1 MHPDVAAELLVSD
14 AVDERAEQPGQ
25 NVGEHV
31 AGEHDLGLALGPDVD
46 QEDVDQ
52 GREVG
57 ERAYEEL
64 DAVQGDGV
72 AGFLGSDLV

>member
-14 AVDERAEQPGQ
+14 AVDERAEHPGQ
-25 NVGEHV
+25 NVGEQV
-31 AGEHDLGLALGPDVD
+31 AGELDLGLTLGPAS
-46 QEDVDQ
+46 DQ
-52 GREVG
+52 GQEVG
-57 ERAYEEL
+57 QHADEEL